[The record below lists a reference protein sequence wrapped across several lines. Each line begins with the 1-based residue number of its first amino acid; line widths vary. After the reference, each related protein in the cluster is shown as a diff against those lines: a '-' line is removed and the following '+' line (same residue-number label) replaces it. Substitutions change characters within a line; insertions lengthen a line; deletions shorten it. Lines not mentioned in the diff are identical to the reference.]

1 MTKQL
6 ILKSKE
12 DRRIIAGHPWAF
24 SNEVRELRGDPQA
37 GDVVELRS
45 AGGKFLGVGFYNP
58 HSLIAFRMLS
68 REAIECSAE
77 FFTTRIEQA
86 LDLRRRLYPES
97 ATFRLVHGESDF
109 LPGMVV
115 DKFNNFISLQTYSY
129 GMDIRLPMIC
139 DVLES
144 LLHPQ
149 GIVERNESPL
159 RSLEGLPIKKA
170 VLRGSVEPTIIDD
183 CGVRYRVNVVEG
195 QKTGFFLDQRENRV
209 AVRRYCKDADV
220 LDCFC
225 NEGGF
230 ALHALRGG
238 ARSVFAID
246 ASADAI
252 AQARENAALNGLHRI
267 QFEHEDVFDALKRLA
282 AEERKFDVVILDPPS
297 FTKTKKHVQQAKQG
311 YKELHSLALR
321 VLHRGGIL
329 ATASCSH
336 HILPEVFLT
345 IIDGTARKMNR
356 TLQLLDWRSAA
367 PDHPILPQVPETRY
381 LKFGIFRAL

>member
-1 MTKQL
+1 
-6 ILKSKE
+6 
-12 DRRIIAGHPWAF
+12 
-24 SNEVRELRGDPQA
+24 
-37 GDVVELRS
+37 
-45 AGGKFLGVGFYNP
+45 
-58 HSLIAFRMLS
+58 
-68 REAIECSAE
+68 
-77 FFTTRIEQA
+77 
-86 LDLRRRLYPES
+86 
-97 ATFRLVHGESDF
+97 
-109 LPGMVV
+109 MVV